1 VDVLEENASADLE
14 ADYTVIMNHMSHFS
28 QRPFSERAAT
38 WLQQSGLHPLLARL
52 YAARGLESPD
62 TLSLDLKQLLSP
74 ADLKNC
80 LSTASLLADIL
91 ENKEPMLIVADYDC
105 DGATACAVGLR
116 GLQMLGGTD
125 TLIQFLVPNR
135 FTMGYGLTPEVVE
148 LAAQQSPK
156 PKYLITVDNGI
167 ASEAGVDRA
176 HQLGI
181 EVIVTDHHLPGDR
194 LPKAMAIVNPNQPDC
209 QFPSKA
215 LAGVGVMFYLLVAL
229 RAELRKRGK
238 FTADAQPKIENLLDL
253 VALGTVADVA
263 QLDRNNRI
271 LVSNGLKR
279 IRSGISQAGIQA
291 LFQVAMRDPRKANT
305 FDLGFAI
312 GPRLNAA
319 GRLAD
324 MSLGIRLL
332 MTDNPDEAL
341 ALAQELDRINRERRV
356 IETGMQEA
364 ALAHLAEDQLEGTL
378 SERTSICLWNPEWH
392 QGVVGIVASR
402 LKERFN
408 RPAIVFAPADGAS
421 GEELRGSGRS
431 LTGFHL
437 RDALDLVSKREP
449 GLILKFGGHAMAAG
463 LTIRKSDFERFD
475 FCFQQVASELLNE
488 ELLQRRQ
495 IHDGALELSEFTPEI
510 GDLLAEEIWGQGFP
524 QPVFYGEF
532 EITKQSLMKEK
543 HLRLTLRPLGT
554 DPSASKPFTAVW
566 FNHTQSLPSKAKLAY
581 RLVTDRYQGQVRVQL
596 MIEGH
601 DDSSRA

>member
-1 VDVLEENASADLE
+1 MGILEKIRADNL
-14 ADYTVIMNHMSHFS
+14 ARNHFSMSVFS
-28 QRPFSERAAT
+28 QRPFSDRTAS

-52 YAARGLESPD
+52 YAARGIDKPD
-62 TLSLDLKQLLSP
+62 ELSLDLKQLLSP
-74 ADLKNC
+74 IELKSC
-80 LSTASLLADIL
+80 ISTATLLADIL
-91 ENKEPMLIVADYDC
+91 ERKEAMLVVADYDC
-105 DGATACAVGLR
+105 DGATACAVALR
-116 GLQMLGGTD
+116 GMKMLGGAD
-125 TLIQFLVPNR
+125 TPIHFLVPNR

-148 LAAQQSPK
+148 LAAQQNPK

-176 HQLGI
+176 RELGM

-194 LPKAMAIVNPNQPDC
+194 LPKATAIVNPNQPGC
-209 QFPSKA
+209 SFPSKA

-238 FTADAQPKIENLLDL
+238 FNAETQPKIENLLDL

-279 IRSGISQAGIQA
+279 IRAGISQAGIQA
-291 LFQVAMRDPRKANT
+291 LFQAAVRDPRKANT

-324 MSLGIRLL
+324 MTLGIRLL
-332 MTDNPDEAL
+332 LSDKAEEATEL
-341 ALAQELDRINRERRV
+341 AYELDRINRERRV
-356 IETGMQEA
+356 IESGMQEA
-364 ALAHLAEDQLEGTL
+364 ALAHLAEDQLAGTMPDR
-378 SERTSICLWNPEWH
+378 SSICLWNAEWH

-408 RPAIVFAPADGAS
+408 RPAIVFAPADGAT

-437 RDALDLVSKREP
+437 RDALDIVSKREP

-463 LTIRKSDFERFD
+463 LSIRKADFEKFD
-475 FCFQQVASELLNE
+475 AMFQQVANELLND
-488 ELLQRRQ
+488 ELLERRH
-495 IHDGALELSEFTPEI
+495 IHDGSLDLSEFTPET

-524 QPVFYGEF
+524 QPIFYGEF
-532 EITKQSLMKEK
+532 EVGQQSLMKEK
-543 HLRLTLRPLGT
+543 HLRLQLRPIG
-554 DPSASKPFTAVW
+554 DGHMASKPFTGVW
-566 FNHTQSLPSKAKLAY
+566 FNRTQPLPAKAKLAY
-581 RLVTDRYQGQVRVQL
+581 RLVTDRFQGQARVQL
-596 MIEGH
+596 MVEAHDEG
-601 DDSSRA
+601 

>member
-1 VDVLEENASADLE
+1 
-14 ADYTVIMNHMSHFS
+14 MSQFS
-28 QRPFSERAAT
+28 QRPVSERTSA
-38 WLQQSGLHPLLARL
+38 WLEQSGLHPLLARL
-52 YAARGLESPD
+52 FAARGVQSPD
-62 TLSLDLKQLLSP
+62 ELSLDLKKLLSP
-74 ADLKNC
+74 AELKNC

-91 ENKEPMLIVADYDC
+91 ERKEPMLVVADYDC
-105 DGATACAVGLR
+105 DGATACAVAVR
-116 GLQMLGGTD
+116 GLKMLGGPEA
-125 TLIQFLVPNR
+125 LIQFLVPNR

-148 LAAQQSPK
+148 LAAQQNPK

-176 HQLGI
+176 RELGM

-194 LPKAMAIVNPNQPDC
+194 LPQATAIVNPNQPGC
-209 QFPSKA
+209 GFPSKA

-229 RAELRKRGK
+229 RAELRNRGK
-238 FTADAQPKIENLLDL
+238 FTNENQPKIENLLDL

-279 IRSGISQAGIQA
+279 IRAGICQAGIGA
-291 LFQVAMRDPRKANT
+291 LFQVAGRDPRSANT

-324 MSLGIRLL
+324 MTLGIRLL
-332 MTDNPDEAL
+332 LSDNAEQAL
-341 ALAQELDRINRERRV
+341 ELAQELDRINRERRV

-364 ALAHLAEDQLEGTL
+364 ALAHLAEDQLAGTMA
-378 SERTSICLWNPEWH
+378 ERTSICLWNPEWH

-408 RPAIVFAPADGAS
+408 RPAIVFAPAEGPT

-463 LTIRKSDFERFD
+463 LTIRKSDFEKFD
-475 FCFQQVASELLNE
+475 ALFQKVASELLND
-488 ELLQRRQ
+488 ELLARRH
-495 IHDGALELSEFTPEI
+495 IHDGALALSEFTPET

-524 QPVFYGEF
+524 QPIFYGEF
-532 EITKQSLMKEK
+532 EGSL
-543 HLRLTLRPLGT
+543 
-554 DPSASKPFTAVW
+554 ASKPFTGVW
-566 FNHTQSLPSKAKLAY
+566 FNRTQTLPEKANLAY
-581 RLVTDRYQGQVRVQL
+581 RLVTDRYQGRARVQL
-596 MIEGH
+596 MIEAH
-601 DDSSRA
+601 DEG

>member
-1 VDVLEENASADLE
+1 
-14 ADYTVIMNHMSHFS
+14 MSQFS
-28 QRPFSERAAT
+28 QRPVSERTST
-38 WLQQSGLHPLLARL
+38 WLEQSGLHPLLARL
-52 YAARGLESPD
+52 FAARGVQSPD
-62 TLSLDLKQLLSP
+62 ELSLDLKKLLSP
-74 ADLKNC
+74 TELKNC

-91 ENKEPMLIVADYDC
+91 EKKEPMLVVADYDC
-105 DGATACAVGLR
+105 DGATACAVAVR
-116 GLQMLGGTD
+116 GLKMLGGPE

-148 LAAQQSPK
+148 LAAHQNPK

-176 HQLGI
+176 RELGM
-181 EVIVTDHHLPGDR
+181 EVIVTDHHLPGDQ
-194 LPKAMAIVNPNQPDC
+194 LPKATAIVNPNQPGC
-209 QFPSKA
+209 SFPSKA

-229 RAELRKRGK
+229 RAELRNRGK
-238 FTADAQPKIENLLDL
+238 FTNENQPKIENLLDL

-279 IRSGISQAGIQA
+279 IRAGICQAGIGA
-291 LFQVAMRDPRKANT
+291 LFQAAGRDPRSTNT

-324 MSLGIRLL
+324 MTLGIRLL
-332 MTDNPDEAL
+332 LSDNAEQAL
-341 ALAQELDRINRERRV
+341 ELAQELDRINRERRV

-364 ALAHLAEDQLEGTL
+364 ALAHLAEDQLAGTMA
-378 SERTSICLWNPEWH
+378 ERTSICLWNPEWH

-408 RPAIVFAPADGAS
+408 RPAIVFAPAEGAT

-463 LTIRKSDFERFD
+463 LTIRKADFEKFD
-475 FCFQQVASELLNE
+475 AVFQKVASELLND
-488 ELLQRRQ
+488 ELLERRH
-495 IHDGALELSEFTPEI
+495 IHDGALALSEFTPET
-510 GDLLAEEIWGQGFP
+510 GDLLADEIWGQGFP
-524 QPVFYGEF
+524 QPIFYGEF
-532 EITKQSLMKEK
+532 EISQQSLMKDK
-543 HLRLTLRPLGT
+543 HLRLQLRPLGEG
-554 DPSASKPFTAVW
+554 SLASKPFTGVW
-566 FNHTQSLPSKAKLAY
+566 FNRTQTLPEKANLAY
-581 RLVTDRYQGQVRVQL
+581 RLVTDRYQGRARVQL
-596 MIEGH
+596 MIEAH
-601 DDSSRA
+601 DES

>member
-1 VDVLEENASADLE
+1 MGILEKIRALNLE
-14 ADYTVIMNHMSHFS
+14 RNHFS
-28 QRPFSERAAT
+28 MSIFSKRPFSERTAS

-52 YAARGLESPD
+52 YAARGIDKPD
-62 TLSLDLKQLLSP
+62 ALSLDLKQLLSP
-74 ADLKNC
+74 VELKNC
-80 LSTASLLADIL
+80 ITTATLLADIL
-91 ENKEPMLIVADYDC
+91 ERKEPMLVVADYDC
-105 DGATACAVGLR
+105 DGATACAVALR
-116 GLQMLGGTD
+116 GLKMLGGVD
-125 TLIQFLVPNR
+125 APIQFLVPNR

-148 LAAQQSPK
+148 LAAQQNPK

-176 HQLGI
+176 RELGM

-194 LPKAMAIVNPNQPDC
+194 LPKAIAIVNPNQPGC
-209 QFPSKA
+209 SFPSKA

-229 RAELRKRGK
+229 RAELRQRGK
-238 FTADAQPKIENLLDL
+238 FTAESQPKIENLLDL

-279 IRSGISQAGIQA
+279 IRAGVSQAGIQA
-291 LFQVAMRDPRKANT
+291 LFQAAARDPRKANT

-324 MSLGIRLL
+324 MTLGIRLL
-332 MTDNPDEAL
+332 LSDKTEEAVEL
-341 ALAQELDRINRERRV
+341 AYELDRINRERRV
-356 IETGMQEA
+356 IESGMQEA
-364 ALAHLAEDQLEGTL
+364 ALAHLAEDQLAGTMA
-378 SERTSICLWNPEWH
+378 ERSSICLWNKEWH

-437 RDALDLVSKREP
+437 RDALDIVSKREP

-463 LTIRKSDFERFD
+463 LSIRKADFEKFD
-475 FCFQQVASELLNE
+475 TVFQQVANDLLNDELLE
-488 ELLQRRQ
+488 RRH
-495 IHDGALELSEFTPEI
+495 IHDGSLDLSEFTPET

-524 QPVFYGEF
+524 QPIFYGEF
-532 EITKQSLMKEK
+532 EIGQQSLMKEK
-543 HLRLTLRPLGT
+543 HLRLQLRPIGDGQL
-554 DPSASKPFTAVW
+554 ASKPFTGVW
-566 FNHTQSLPSKAKLAY
+566 FNRTQPLPAKAKLAY
-581 RLVTDRYQGQVRVQL
+581 RLVTDRFQGQARVQL
-596 MIEGH
+596 MIEAH
-601 DDSSRA
+601 DEG

>member
-1 VDVLEENASADLE
+1 
-14 ADYTVIMNHMSHFS
+14 MSLFS
-28 QRPFSERAAT
+28 QRPFSERTAT
-38 WLQQSGLHPLLARL
+38 WLAQSGLHPLLARL
-52 YAARGLESPD
+52 YAARGLQSPD
-62 TLSLDLKQLLSP
+62 ELSLDLKQLLSP
-74 ADLKNC
+74 VELKNC
-80 LSTASLLADIL
+80 INTASLLADIL
-91 ENKEPMLIVADYDC
+91 EKKEPMLIVADYDC

-116 GLQMLGGTD
+116 GLQMLGGPQTP
-125 TLIQFLVPNR
+125 IQFLVPNR

-148 LAAQQSPK
+148 LAAQQEPK

-176 HQLGI
+176 RELGM

-194 LPKAMAIVNPNQPDC
+194 LPRALAIVNPNQPGC
-209 QFPSKA
+209 TFPSKA

-238 FTADAQPKIENLLDL
+238 FTNETQPKVENLLDL

-263 QLDRNNRI
+263 QLDRNNRV

-279 IRSGISQAGIQA
+279 IRAGISQPGIQA
-291 LFQVAMRDPRKANT
+291 LFQAATRDPRKANT

-324 MSLGIRLL
+324 MTLGIRLL
-332 MTDNPDEAL
+332 LTDNADEAMTL
-341 ALAQELDRINRERRV
+341 AHELDRINRERRV
-356 IETGMQEA
+356 IESGMQET
-364 ALAHLAEDQLEGTL
+364 ALSHLAEDQLSGTM
-378 SERTSICLWNPEWH
+378 SERNSICLWNPEWH

-408 RPAIVFAPADGAS
+408 RPAIVFAPADGNT

-463 LTIRKSDFERFD
+463 LTIRKEDFEKFD
-475 FCFQQVASELLNE
+475 TCFQQVASELLTD
-488 ELLQRRQ
+488 ELLERRHA
-495 IHDGALELSEFTPEI
+495 HDGGLEPSEFTPEI

-532 EITKQSLMKEK
+532 EITQQSLMKEK
-543 HLRLTLRPLGT
+543 HLRLMVRPLGLGV
-554 DPSASKPFTAVW
+554 SSKPLTAVW
-566 FNHTQSLPSKAKLAY
+566 FNRTQSLPTKAKLAY
-581 RLVTDRYQGQVRVQL
+581 RLVTDRYQGQARIQL
-596 MIEGH
+596 MIEAH
-601 DDSSRA
+601 DEASGA

>member
-1 VDVLEENASADLE
+1 MGL
-14 ADYTVIMNHMSHFS
+14 FS
-28 QRPFSERAAT
+28 QRPFSERTAT
-38 WLQQSGLHPLLARL
+38 WLHQSGLHPLLARL
-52 YAARGLESPD
+52 YAARGLESPEE
-62 TLSLDLKQLLSP
+62 LSLDLKQLLSP
-74 ADLKNC
+74 VELKNC
-80 LSTASLLADIL
+80 ISTASLLADIL
-91 ENKEPMLIVADYDC
+91 ERKEPMLIVADYDC

-116 GLQMLGGTD
+116 GLRMLGGPETP
-125 TLIQFLVPNR
+125 IQFLVPSR

-148 LAAQQSPK
+148 LAAQQTPK

-167 ASEAGVDRA
+167 ASEAGVERA
-176 HQLGI
+176 RELGM

-194 LPKAMAIVNPNQPDC
+194 LPNATAIVNPNQPGC
-209 QFPSKA
+209 NFPSKA

-238 FTADAQPKIENLLDL
+238 FTNENQPKIENLLDL

-263 QLDRNNRI
+263 QLDRNNRV

-279 IRSGISQAGIQA
+279 IRAGVSQAGIQA
-291 LFQVAMRDPRKANT
+291 LFQAAVRDPRKANT

-324 MSLGIRLL
+324 MTLGIRLL
-332 MTDNPDEAL
+332 LTDKTDEAITL
-341 ALAQELDRINRERRV
+341 AHELDRINRERRV

-364 ALAHLAEDQLEGTL
+364 ALAHLAEDQLAGTMAQ
-378 SERTSICLWNPEWH
+378 RTSICLWNPEWH

-408 RPAIVFAPADGAS
+408 RPAIVFAPADGS
-421 GEELRGSGRS
+421 TGEELRGSGRS
-431 LTGFHL
+431 LAGFHL

-463 LTIRKSDFERFD
+463 LTIRKQDFEKFD
-475 FCFQQVASELLNE
+475 ACFQEVASSLLTDELLE
-488 ELLQRRQ
+488 RRHT
-495 IHDGALELSEFTPEI
+495 HDGALEASEFTPEI

-532 EITKQSLMKEK
+532 EITQQNLMKEK
-543 HLRLTLRPLGT
+543 HLRLLVRPLGAAEGKST
-554 DPSASKPFTAVW
+554 SKPLTAVW
-566 FNHTQSLPSKAKLAY
+566 FNRTQTLPPKAKLAY
-581 RLVTDRYQGQVRVQL
+581 RLVTDRYQGQARVQL
-596 MIEGH
+596 MIEAH
-601 DDSSRA
+601 DESAGT

>member
-1 VDVLEENASADLE
+1 
-14 ADYTVIMNHMSHFS
+14 MSQFS
-28 QRPFSERAAT
+28 QRPVSQRTSA
-38 WLQQSGLHPLLARL
+38 WLEQSGLHPLLARL
-52 YAARGLESPD
+52 FAARGVQSPD
-62 TLSLDLKQLLSP
+62 ELSLDLKKLLSP
-74 ADLKNC
+74 TELKNC
-80 LSTASLLADIL
+80 VSTASLLADIL
-91 ENKEPMLIVADYDC
+91 EKKEPMLVVADYDC
-105 DGATACAVGLR
+105 DGATACAVAVR
-116 GLQMLGGTD
+116 GLKMLGGPE

-148 LAAQQSPK
+148 LAAQQNPK

-176 HQLGI
+176 RELGM
-181 EVIVTDHHLPGDR
+181 EVIVTDHHLPGDQ
-194 LPKAMAIVNPNQPDC
+194 LPKATAIVNPNQPGC
-209 QFPSKA
+209 SFPSKA

-229 RAELRKRGK
+229 RAELRNRGK
-238 FTADAQPKIENLLDL
+238 FTNENQPKIENLLDL

-279 IRSGISQAGIQA
+279 IRVGICQVGIGA
-291 LFQVAMRDPRKANT
+291 LFQAARRDPRSANT

-324 MSLGIRLL
+324 MTLGIRLL
-332 MTDNPDEAL
+332 LSDNAEQAL
-341 ALAQELDRINRERRV
+341 ELAQELDRINRERRV

-364 ALAHLAEDQLEGTL
+364 ALAHLAEDELAGTMA
-378 SERTSICLWNPEWH
+378 ERTSICLWNPEWH

-408 RPAIVFAPADGAS
+408 RPALVFAPAEGAT
-421 GEELRGSGRS
+421 GKELRGSGRS

-463 LTIRKSDFERFD
+463 LTIRKADFEKFEAV
-475 FCFQQVASELLNE
+475 FQKIASELLSD
-488 ELLQRRQ
+488 ELLERRH
-495 IHDGALELSEFTPEI
+495 IHDGALALSEFTPET

-524 QPVFYGEF
+524 QPIFYGKF
-532 EITKQSLMKEK
+532 EISQQSLMKDK
-543 HLRLTLRPLGT
+543 HLRLQLRPLGEG
-554 DPSASKPFTAVW
+554 SLASKPFTGVW
-566 FNHTQSLPSKAKLAY
+566 FNRTQTLPEKANLAY
-581 RLVTDRYQGQVRVQL
+581 RLVTDRYQGRARVQL
-596 MIEGH
+596 MIEAH
-601 DDSSRA
+601 DES

>member
-1 VDVLEENASADLE
+1 
-14 ADYTVIMNHMSHFS
+14 MSVFS
-28 QRPFSERAAT
+28 RRPFSDRTAS

-52 YAARGLESPD
+52 YAARGIDKPD
-62 TLSLDLKQLLSP
+62 ELSLDLKQLLSP
-74 ADLKNC
+74 MELKNC
-80 LSTASLLADIL
+80 ISTATLLADIL
-91 ENKEPMLIVADYDC
+91 ERKESMLVVADYDC
-105 DGATACAVGLR
+105 DGATACAVALR
-116 GLQMLGGTD
+116 GLKMLGGVD
-125 TLIQFLVPNR
+125 TPIQFLVPNR

-148 LAAQQSPK
+148 LAAQQNPK

-167 ASEAGVDRA
+167 ASEAGVERA
-176 HQLGI
+176 RELGM

-194 LPKAMAIVNPNQPDC
+194 LPKAIAIVNPNQPSC
-209 QFPSKA
+209 NFPSKA

-238 FTADAQPKIENLLDL
+238 FSAETQPKIENLLDL

-279 IRSGISQAGIQA
+279 IRSGVSQAGIQA
-291 LFQVAMRDPRKANT
+291 LFHAAVRDPRKANT

-324 MSLGIRLL
+324 MTLGIRLL
-332 MTDNPDEAL
+332 LCDKPDEAIEL
-341 ALAQELDRINRERRV
+341 AYELDRINRERRV
-356 IETGMQEA
+356 IEGGMQEA
-364 ALAHLAEDQLEGTL
+364 ALAHLAEDQLAGTMAGR
-378 SERTSICLWNPEWH
+378 SSICLWNSEWH

-437 RDALDLVSKREP
+437 RDALDIVSKREP

-463 LTIRKSDFERFD
+463 LSIRKVDFEKFD
-475 FCFQQVASELLNE
+475 ALFQQVANQLLNDELLE
-488 ELLQRRQ
+488 RHH
-495 IHDGALELSEFTPEI
+495 IHDGSLDLSEFTPET
-510 GDLLAEEIWGQGFP
+510 GDLLAQEIWGQGFP
-524 QPVFYGEF
+524 QPIFYGEF
-532 EITKQSLMKEK
+532 EIGQQSLMKEK
-543 HLRLTLRPLGT
+543 HLRLQLRPLG
-554 DPSASKPFTAVW
+554 DGQLASKPFTGVW
-566 FNHTQSLPSKAKLAY
+566 FNRTQPLPAKAKLAY
-581 RLVTDRYQGQVRVQL
+581 RLVTDRFQGQSRVQL
-596 MIEGH
+596 MIEAH
-601 DDSSRA
+601 DES

>member
-1 VDVLEENASADLE
+1 
-14 ADYTVIMNHMSHFS
+14 MSVFS
-28 QRPFSERAAT
+28 QRPFSDRTAT
-38 WLQQSGLHPLLARL
+38 WLQQSGVHPLLARL
-52 YAARGLESPD
+52 FAARGIDKPEA
-62 TLSLDLKQLLSP
+62 LSLDLKQLLSP
-74 ADLKNC
+74 VELQGC
-80 LSTASLLADIL
+80 ISTATLLADIL
-91 ENKEPMLIVADYDC
+91 QRQEPMLIVADYDC
-105 DGATACAVGLR
+105 DGATACAVAVR
-116 GLQMLGGTD
+116 GLKMLGGID
-125 TLIQFLVPNR
+125 TAIAFLVPNR

-148 LAAQQSPK
+148 LAAQQNPK

-176 HQLGI
+176 RELGM

-194 LPKAMAIVNPNQPDC
+194 LPKALAIVNPNQPGC
-209 QFPSKA
+209 PFPSKA

-238 FTADAQPKIENLLDL
+238 FTAESQPKIENLLDL

-279 IRSGISQAGIQA
+279 IRAGISQAGIQA
-291 LFQVAMRDPRKANT
+291 LFQAAVRDPRKANT

-324 MSLGIRLL
+324 MTLGIRLL
-332 MTDNPDEAL
+332 LTDEQDQAVE
-341 ALAQELDRINRERRV
+341 LAQELDRINRERRG

-364 ALAHLAEDQLEGTL
+364 ALAHLAEDQLAGTMA
-378 SERTSICLWNPEWH
+378 ERNSICLWNLEWH

-408 RPAIVFAPADGAS
+408 RPAIVFAPADGAT

-431 LTGFHL
+431 LSGFHL
-437 RDALDLVSKREP
+437 RDALDIVSKREP

-463 LTIRKSDFERFD
+463 LTIRKADFEKFD
-475 FCFQQVASELLNE
+475 AIFQEVANDLLNDELLE
-488 ELLQRRQ
+488 RRH
-495 IHDGALELSEFTPEI
+495 IHDGNLALSEFTPEI

-524 QPVFYGEF
+524 QPIFYGEF
-532 EITKQSLMKEK
+532 EVAQQSLMKEK
-543 HLRLTLRPLGT
+543 HLRLQLMPLG
-554 DPSASKPFTAVW
+554 DGQMASKPFTGVW
-566 FNHTQSLPSKAKLAY
+566 FNHTAPLPAKAKLAY
-581 RLVTDRYQGQVRVQL
+581 RLVTDRYQGQARVQL
-596 MIEGH
+596 MIEAH
-601 DDSSRA
+601 DEDQSA

>member
-1 VDVLEENASADLE
+1 MGL
-14 ADYTVIMNHMSHFS
+14 FS
-28 QRPFSERAAT
+28 QRPFSERTAT
-38 WLQQSGLHPLLARL
+38 WLHQSGLHPLLARL
-52 YAARGLESPD
+52 YAARGLESPEE
-62 TLSLDLKQLLSP
+62 LSLDLKQLLSP
-74 ADLKNC
+74 VELKNC
-80 LSTASLLADIL
+80 ISTASLLADIL
-91 ENKEPMLIVADYDC
+91 ERKEPMLIVADYDC

-116 GLQMLGGTD
+116 GLRMLGDPETP
-125 TLIQFLVPNR
+125 IQFLVPNR

-148 LAAQQSPK
+148 LAAQQIPK
-156 PKYLITVDNGI
+156 PQYLITVDNGI

-176 HQLGI
+176 RELGM

-194 LPKAMAIVNPNQPDC
+194 LPNATAIVNPNQPGC
-209 QFPSKA
+209 NFPSKA

-238 FTADAQPKIENLLDL
+238 FTNENQPKIENLLDL

-279 IRSGISQAGIQA
+279 IRAGVSQAGIQA
-291 LFQVAMRDPRKANT
+291 LFQAAARDPRKANT

-324 MSLGIRLL
+324 MTLGIRLL
-332 MTDNPDEAL
+332 LTDNVDEAL
-341 ALAQELDRINRERRV
+341 NLAHELDRINRERRV

-364 ALAHLAEDQLEGTL
+364 ALAHLAEDQLAGTMAQ
-378 SERTSICLWNPEWH
+378 RTSICLWNPEWH

-408 RPAIVFAPADGAS
+408 RPAIVFAPGDGS
-421 GEELRGSGRS
+421 TGEELRGSGRS

-463 LTIRKSDFERFD
+463 LTIRKQDFDKFD
-475 FCFQQVASELLNE
+475 ACFQEVASSLLSDELLE
-488 ELLQRRQ
+488 RRHT
-495 IHDGALELSEFTPEI
+495 HDGALEAAEFTPEI

-532 EITKQSLMKEK
+532 EITQQSLMKEK
-543 HLRLTLRPLGT
+543 HLRLLVRPLGAAEGQST
-554 DPSASKPFTAVW
+554 SKPLTAVW
-566 FNHTQSLPSKAKLAY
+566 FNHTQSLPPKAKLAY
-581 RLVTDRYQGQVRVQL
+581 RLVTDRYQGQARVQL
-596 MIEGH
+596 MIEAH
-601 DDSSRA
+601 DESTGS

>member
-1 VDVLEENASADLE
+1 
-14 ADYTVIMNHMSHFS
+14 MSLFS
-28 QRPFSERAAT
+28 QRPFSDRTAS
-38 WLQQSGLHPLLARL
+38 WLQQGGLPPLLARL
-52 YAARGLESPD
+52 YAARGLQSPEE
-62 TLSLDLKQLLSP
+62 LSLELKQLLSP
-74 ADLKNC
+74 VELKNC
-80 LSTASLLADIL
+80 LSTAGLIADIL
-91 ENKEPMLIVADYDC
+91 EKNEPMLIVADYDC

-116 GLQMLGGTD
+116 GLRMLGGPQTP
-125 TLIQFLVPNR
+125 IQFLVPNR

-148 LAAQQSPK
+148 LAAQQIPK

-167 ASEAGVDRA
+167 ASEAGVERA
-176 HQLGI
+176 RELGM
-181 EVIVTDHHLPGDR
+181 EVIITDHHLPGDH
-194 LPKAMAIVNPNQPDC
+194 LPKAKAIVNPNQPGC
-209 QFPSKA
+209 NFSSKA

-229 RAELRKRGK
+229 RAELRQRGK
-238 FTADAQPKIENLLDL
+238 FTNETQPKVENLLDL

-263 QLDRNNRI
+263 QLDRNNRV

-279 IRSGISQAGIQA
+279 IRAGVSQPGIQA
-291 LFQVAMRDPRKANT
+291 LFQVAARDPRKANT

-324 MSLGIRLL
+324 MTLGIRLL
-332 MTDNPDEAL
+332 LTDNADEAL

-364 ALAHLAEDQLEGTL
+364 ALAHLAEDQLAGTMAD
-378 SERTSICLWNPEWH
+378 RNGICLWNPEWH

-463 LTIRKSDFERFD
+463 LTIRKEDFEKFD
-475 FCFQQVASELLNE
+475 LCFQQVANELLTD
-488 ELLQRRQ
+488 ELLERRH
-495 IHDGALELSEFTPEI
+495 IHDGALELSEFTAETA
-510 GDLLAEEIWGQGFP
+510 DLLAEEIWGQGFP
-524 QPVFYGEF
+524 QPIFYGEF
-532 EITKQSLMKEK
+532 EITQQSLMKEK
-543 HLRLTLRPLGT
+543 HLRLMLRPLG
-554 DPSASKPFTAVW
+554 SGVVASKPFTAVW
-566 FNHTQSLPSKAKLAY
+566 FNRTQSLPSKAKLAY
-581 RLVTDRYQGQVRVQL
+581 RLVTDRYQGQARIQL
-596 MIEGH
+596 MIEAH
-601 DDSSRA
+601 DEASEPLRGELE

>member
-1 VDVLEENASADLE
+1 MERDHSV
-14 ADYTVIMNHMSHFS
+14 MSLFS
-28 QRPFSERAAT
+28 QRAFSERNAS

-52 YAARGLESPD
+52 YAARGLQSPEE
-62 TLSLDLKQLLSP
+62 LSLDLKQLLSP
-74 ADLKNC
+74 TELKDC

-91 ENKEPMLIVADYDC
+91 EQKEPMLIVADYDC
-105 DGATACAVGLR
+105 DGATACAVGVR
-116 GLQMLGGTD
+116 GIRMLGGSETP
-125 TLIQFLVPNR
+125 IQFLVPNR

-148 LAAQQSPK
+148 LAAMQSPK

-176 HQLGI
+176 RELGM

-194 LPKAMAIVNPNQPDC
+194 LPKARAIVNPNQGGC
-209 QFPSKA
+209 NFPSKA
-215 LAGVGVMFYLLVAL
+215 LAGVGVMFYILVAL
-229 RAELRKRGK
+229 RAELRHRGK
-238 FTADAQPKIENLLDL
+238 FTNETQPKVENLLDL

-279 IRSGISQAGIQA
+279 IRGGISQPGIQA
-291 LFQVAMRDPRKANT
+291 LFQAAGRDPRKANT

-324 MSLGIRLL
+324 MTLGIRLL
-332 MTDNPDEAL
+332 LTDNTDEAMT
-341 ALAQELDRINRERRV
+341 LAQELDRINRERRV

-364 ALAHLAEDQLEGTL
+364 ALAHLAEDQLSGIIAQR
-378 SERTSICLWNPEWH
+378 SSICLWNPEWH

-408 RPAIVFAPADGAS
+408 RPAIVFAPADGS
-421 GEELRGSGRS
+421 TSEELRGSGRS

-463 LTIRKSDFERFD
+463 LTIRKSDFEKFD
-475 FCFQQVASELLNE
+475 TCFQEVASSLLTE
-488 ELLQRRQ
+488 ELLERHH
-495 IHDGALELSEFTPEI
+495 IHDGVLQASEFTPEI
-510 GDLLAEEIWGQGFP
+510 GDLIAEEIWGQGFP

-532 EITKQSLMKEK
+532 EIIQQSLMKEK
-543 HLRLTLRPLGT
+543 HLRLMLRPLGAAE
-554 DPSASKPFTAVW
+554 DKIGNKPITAVW
-566 FNHTQSLPSKAKLAY
+566 FNRTQSLPATAKLAY
-581 RLVTDRYQGQVRVQL
+581 RIVTDRYQGQARVQL
-596 MIEGH
+596 MIEAH
-601 DDSSRA
+601 DETAGV

>member
-1 VDVLEENASADLE
+1 
-14 ADYTVIMNHMSHFS
+14 MSLFS
-28 QRPFSERAAT
+28 QRPFSERTAT

-52 YAARGLESPD
+52 YAARGLESPEE
-62 TLSLDLKQLLSP
+62 LSLDLKQLLSP
-74 ADLKNC
+74 TELKNC
-80 LSTASLLADIL
+80 ISTASLLADIL
-91 ENKEPMLIVADYDC
+91 ERKGSMLIVADYDC
-105 DGATACAVGLR
+105 DGATACAVGMR
-116 GLQMLGGTD
+116 GLRMLGGPETP
-125 TLIQFLVPNR
+125 IQFLVPNR

-148 LAAQQSPK
+148 LAAAQNPK
-156 PKYLITVDNGI
+156 PQYLITVDNGI

-176 HQLGI
+176 RELGM
-181 EVIVTDHHLPGDR
+181 EVIVTDHHLPGDQ
-194 LPKAMAIVNPNQPDC
+194 LPKATAIVNPNQPGC
-209 QFPSKA
+209 SFPSKA

-229 RAELRKRGK
+229 RAELRHRGK
-238 FTADAQPKIENLLDL
+238 FTNETQPKVENLLDL

-263 QLDRNNRI
+263 QLDRNNRV

-279 IRSGISQAGIQA
+279 IRAGISQPGIQA
-291 LFQVAMRDPRKANT
+291 LFQAAGRDPRKANT

-324 MSLGIRLL
+324 MTLGIRLL
-332 MTDNPDEAL
+332 LTDNTDEAMT
-341 ALAQELDRINRERRV
+341 LAQELDRINRERRV

-364 ALAHLAEDQLEGTL
+364 ALAHLAEDQLAGTMAQ
-378 SERTSICLWNPEWH
+378 RTSICLWNPEWH

-408 RPAIVFAPADGAS
+408 RPAIVFAPDGNA

-463 LTIRKSDFERFD
+463 LTIRKGDFEKFD
-475 FCFQQVASELLNE
+475 ACFQEVANSLLNDE
-488 ELLQRRQ
+488 ILERRHP
-495 IHDGALELSEFTPEI
+495 HDGSLQASEFTPEI

-532 EITKQSLMKEK
+532 EVAQQSLMKEK
-543 HLRLTLRPLGT
+543 HLRLMLRPIG
-554 DPSASKPFTAVW
+554 SAPGNKPITAVW
-566 FNHTQSLPSKAKLAY
+566 FNRTQSLPAKAKLAY
-581 RLVTDRYQGQVRVQL
+581 RLVTDRYQGQARVQL
-596 MIEGH
+596 MVEAH
-601 DDSSRA
+601 DESSGA